1 MSGSLEHIL
10 ISPIP
15 TNGLFS
21 AIQWRETHFE
31 ETQVYLFIGAFLFV
45 FIFAFVTAIA
55 SKRLDFLFY
64 SFYSLCLLLYLGV
77 DAYQIDENFYAAKP
91 LLYMWFYSVL
101 QILINMFY
109 VLFAKHYLETFK
121 HYPKLDK
128 AINIIV
134 VVLFVFIALEALLN
148 FTSRRESHLLLMN
161 IHRAIMSV
169 FGICAFVYLLKY
181 AKNALA
187 HFIVIGSFA
196 FLAGALAMLFTKEES
211 YMMAGSAI
219 EVLLFGFGLNYKLRL
234 INREKILLEQSAH
247 DNQMSALRAQM
258 NPHFIFNSLNSIQYL
273 ISSDKKAP
281 AMKYLNK
288 FSILMRRLLEG
299 SIKINVV
306 LAEEIA
312 LLEKYIEL
320 EALRF
325 NHSFTYR
332 ITTED
337 RLDIQEVELPPL
349 IVQPFVEN
357 AILHGLGNKEKG
369 EKHLDV
375 RFMKNEK
382 FLICEIEDN
391 GVGREYSQKTKSSLY
406 KSKTSRGIGVTEKRL
421 RLLGASDRKLVEF
434 IDKTDENGKPTG
446 TLAIIKIPLEQ
457 N

>member
-1 MSGSLEHIL
+1 MKYSIIL
-10 ISPIP
+10 I
-15 TNGLFS
+15 
-21 AIQWRETHFE
+21 
-31 ETQVYLFIGAFLFV
+31 LFIYSCESV
-45 FIFAFVTAIA
+45 PQN
-55 SKRLDFLFY
+55 
-64 SFYSLCLLLYLGV
+64 SFYEEVELGKYKVGYFDTLAYDMEQQYNQFGYEGPAPIFIQVWHPLKKSSPQRYLTYK
-77 DAYQIDENFYAAKP
+77 D
-91 LLYMWFYSVL
+91 
-101 QILINMFY
+101 
-109 VLFAKHYLETFK
+109 FK
-121 HYPKLDK
+121 KRKLPESLDK
-128 AINIIV
+128 VYTKLCGQMN
-134 VVLFVFIALEALLN
+134 
-148 FTSRRESHLLLMN
+148 ESFMD
-161 IHRAIMSV
+161 
-169 FGICAFVYLLKY
+169 
-181 AKNALA
+181 
-187 HFIVIGSFA
+187 
-196 FLAGALAMLFTKEES
+196 ES